1 MNVKLGTLSIV
12 TRFTVEIDKNLFV
25 FVFILRNPSYS
36 YLSRG
41 LDYIFRL
48 CICSAMQVKSFL
60 ENLPLNQYKANEFIK
75 YLRTNHRFIQLIM
88 PTYINVK
95 HNCNN
100 M

>member
-1 MNVKLGTLSIV
+1 MSVKLKLGTLSII
-12 TRFTVEIDKNLFV
+12 TRFTIEFDQNLFV

-60 ENLPLNQYKANEFIK
+60 ENLPLTQYRANEFIK
-75 YLRTNHRFIQLIM
+75 
-88 PTYINVK
+88 
-95 HNCNN
+95 
-100 M
+100 